1 MRTWLSI
8 VTFALATSCDPAAT
22 PRDGTAI
29 DAARDAASIDRRPA
43 SDGGTRDTPA
53 SRDGN
58 VVDRAFAD
66 STAADRTAH
75 DSAVPDSARP
85 DGALAPCEAI
95 AGEVYASLAI
105 QGSPSDRVPAQH
117 ADLNVKLRGWEP
129 TSGTLGLIDLAGD
142 TDLPAPKLY
151 SLFVDDR
158 VPTFVRNYRVYDWD
172 WGCNCRGAVVT
183 DWEATLTG
191 FAVTPGE
198 VIECPRS
205 GYDIGGNNAAMVLFV
220 DDDSITLK
228 YTPED
233 NVVLGYTI
241 HLVGICVEPSLRARY
256 QANRAAG
263 TSELPV
269 LRPDQPLGRA
279 RGNELIAAIRD
290 TGSFMD
296 PRSRKD
302 WW

>member
-1 MRTWLSI
+1 MRLWCLGLPLVLVLSCEP
-8 VTFALATSCDPAAT
+8 TAT
-22 PRDGTAI
+22 P
-29 DAARDAASIDRRPA
+29 
-43 SDGGTRDTPA
+43 SDGGTRDVAVDRDA
-53 SRDGN
+53 S
-58 VVDRAFAD
+58 VVDSAVAD
-66 STAADRTAH
+66 STAPDSTA
-75 DSAVPDSARP
+75 PDSAAP
-85 DGALAPCEAI
+85 DSAHPDAALAPCEAI
-95 AGEVYASLAI
+95 AGETYASLAI
-105 QGSPSDRVPAQH
+105 QGSPSDRVPAEH
-117 ADLNVKLRGWEP
+117 ADLNVKLRGWES

-142 TDLPAPKLY
+142 TDLLAPKLY

-172 WGCNCRGAVVT
+172 WGCNCRGAPVT
-183 DWEATLTG
+183 DWETTLSG
-191 FAVTPGE
+191 FSVTPGE

-205 GYDIGGNNAAMVLFV
+205 GYDIGSDYAAMVLYV

-233 NVVLGYTI
+233 NVVQGYTI

-269 LRPDQPLGRA
+269 LRADQPLGRA
-279 RGNELIAAIRD
+279 RGSELIAAIRD